1 MCEVSEL
8 SQFFGE
14 LKVAQVEKVPS
25 KITQYD
31 STNDLA
37 LCEDGSVWWYDSRSK
52 KWTRIELFEVF
63 KMS

>member
-1 MCEVSEL
+1 MS
-8 SQFFGE
+8 
-14 LKVAQVEKVPS
+14 AIVEKLPS

-63 KMS
+63 KIS